1 MVTEDVLTFSHLGK
15 WLDKKAKVNF
25 KIYDVTGWTIITI
38 QMLLISQEV
47 KETRQLKLVSS

>member
-15 WLDKKAKVNF
+15 WSDKKAKVNF

-47 KETRQLKLVSS
+47 KETRQLKLVS